1 MSINKEFEVNVAD
14 LAKTMSHEELITTLG
29 INTMTNHTPLQPLSE
44 ELFDQQNEVMAA
56 MHDYE

>member
-1 MSINKEFEVNVAD
+1 
-14 LAKTMSHEELITTLG
+14 
-29 INTMTNHTPLQPLSE
+29 MTNHTPLQPLSE